1 MTSEV
6 DSESGRR
13 NLPPLSL
20 HIPEPHYRPGDVADF
35 SNIAI
40 PAAGVTPRPDSAAA
54 AATMRDM
61 VYGLVRV
68 LDDDGKAVGPW
79 DPRLTP
85 ERLRAMLRAMA
96 LTRAF
101 DERMFRAQRQG
112 KTSFYMKSTG
122 EEAVAV
128 AATFA
133 LDRED
138 MCFPSYRQQGILI
151 ARDWSLVDMMNQIY
165 SNKADRLKGRQLP
178 IMYSTREGAFFSI
191 SGNLATQ
198 YPQAVGWAM
207 ASAAKGDTKIA
218 ATWCGEGS
226 TAEGDFHSACMFAT
240 VYRAPVILNVV
251 NNQWAISSFA
261 GFAGGDETT
270 FAARAVGY
278 GMAGL
283 RVDGNDPLAVYA
295 ATAWAAERART
306 NHGPTLIEHFTYRA
320 EGHSTSDDPSQ
331 YRSADEGAHW
341 PLGDP
346 IARLKTHL
354 IGLGEW
360 SDDRHATQD
369 LELAELVKASAKE
382 AEKNGILGH
391 GMHQPFETMFEDVF
405 EEMPWHLK
413 EQSAQMAAER
423 TRKWPD
429 KKSGDPV

>member
-1 MTSEV
+1 MSA
-6 DSESGRR
+6 DSSPPASRA
-13 NLPPLSL
+13 NLPRLEL
-20 HIPEPHYRPGDVADF
+20 HVPEPAFRPGDAADF
-35 SNIAI
+35 AAVVI
-40 PAAGVTPRPDSAAA
+40 PAAGETRRPDSAAA
-54 AATMRDM
+54 AGDMRDLA
-61 VYGLVRV
+61 YGLVRV
-68 LDDDGKAVGPW
+68 LGDDGQATGPW
-79 DPRLTP
+79 NPRLAP
-85 ERLRAMLRAMA
+85 DLLRAMLRSMA

-128 AATFA
+128 AATYA
-133 LDRED
+133 LHRDD

-165 SNKADRLKGRQLP
+165 SNRADRLKGRQLP

-207 ASAAKGDTKIA
+207 ASAAKGDTRIA

-240 VYRAPVILNVV
+240 VYRAPVIMNVV
-251 NNQWAISSFA
+251 NNQWAISSFT
-261 GFAGGDETT
+261 GFAGGEATT

-278 GMAGL
+278 GIAGL

-306 NHGPTLIEHFTYRA
+306 NKGPTLIEHFTYRA

-331 YRSADEGAHW
+331 YRSADEASLW

-346 IARLKTHL
+346 IARLKAHL
-354 IGLGEW
+354 SAIGEW
-360 SDDRHATQD
+360 DDDRHAAQD
-369 LELAELVKASAKE
+369 RELAEMVKAAQKE
-382 AEKNGILGH
+382 AEQNGILGH
-391 GMHQPFETMFEDVF
+391 GLHQPFDTMFEDVF
-405 EEMPWHLK
+405 EELPWHLK
-413 EQSAQMAAER
+413 EQREQMRAER
-423 TRKWPD
+423 A
-429 KKSGDPV
+429 SAGI

>member
-1 MTSEV
+1 M
-6 DSESGRR
+6 
-13 NLPPLSL
+13 SL
-20 HIPEPHYRPGDVADF
+20 HIPEPRYRPGDPVDFADVVVP
-35 SNIAI
+35 
-40 PAAGVTPRPDSAAA
+40 PAGETPRPDSAVKAA
-54 AATMRDM
+54 DMREL

-68 LDDDGKAVGPW
+68 LDDEGRAVGPW
-79 DPRLTP
+79 NPRLSPDT
-85 ERLRAMLRAMA
+85 LRAMLRAMA

-112 KTSFYMKSTG
+112 KTSFYMKCTG
-122 EEAVAV
+122 EEAVAI

-133 LDRED
+133 LQRDD

-151 ARDWSLVDMMNQIY
+151 ARDWSIVDMMNQIY
-165 SNKADRLKGRQLP
+165 SNRADRLKGRQLP

-198 YPQAVGWAM
+198 FPQAVGWAM
-207 ASAAKGDTKIA
+207 ASAAKGDTRIA

-240 VYRAPVILNVV
+240 VYRAPCILNVV

-283 RVDGNDPLAVYA
+283 RVDGNDALAVYA

-331 YRSADEGAHW
+331 YRSADESAAW

-360 SDDRHATQD
+360 DDARHAAQD
-369 LELAELVKASAKE
+369 LELANLVKASAKE
-382 AEKNGILGH
+382 AEKNGVLGH
-391 GMHQPFETMFEDVF
+391 GMHQPFDTMFEDVF
-405 EEMPWHLK
+405 EEMPWHLQ
-413 EQSAQMAAER
+413 EQRDQMRAER
-423 TRKWPD
+423 AAA
-429 KKSGDPV
+429 GI

>member
-1 MTSEV
+1 MSA
-6 DSESGRR
+6 DSSPPASRA
-13 NLPPLSL
+13 NLPRLEL
-20 HIPEPHYRPGDVADF
+20 HVPEPAFRPGDAADF
-35 SNIAI
+35 AAVVI
-40 PAAGVTPRPDSAAA
+40 PAAGETRRPDSAAA
-54 AATMRDM
+54 AGDMRDLA
-61 VYGLVRV
+61 YGLVRV
-68 LDDDGKAVGPW
+68 LGDDGQATGPW
-79 DPRLTP
+79 NPRLAP
-85 ERLRAMLRAMA
+85 DLLRAMLRSMA

-128 AATFA
+128 AATYA
-133 LDRED
+133 LHRDD

-165 SNKADRLKGRQLP
+165 SNRADRLKGRQLP

-207 ASAAKGDTKIA
+207 ASAAKGDTRIA

-240 VYRAPVILNVV
+240 VYRAPVIMNVV
-251 NNQWAISSFA
+251 NNQWAISSFT
-261 GFAGGDETT
+261 GFAGGEATT

-278 GMAGL
+278 GIAGL

-306 NHGPTLIEHFTYRA
+306 NKGPTLIEHFTYRA

-331 YRSADEGAHW
+331 YRSADEASLW

-346 IARLKTHL
+346 IARLKAHL
-354 IGLGEW
+354 SAIGEW
-360 SDDRHATQD
+360 DDDRHAAQD
-369 LELAELVKASAKE
+369 RELAEMVKAAQKE

-391 GMHQPFETMFEDVF
+391 GLHQPFDTMFEDVF
-405 EEMPWHLK
+405 EELPWHLK
-413 EQSAQMAAER
+413 EQREQMRAER
-423 TRKWPD
+423 A
-429 KKSGDPV
+429 SAGI

>member
-1 MTSEV
+1 MNIDPARE
-6 DSESGRR
+6 ERRR

-35 SNIAI
+35 SNVVI
-40 PAAGVTPRPDSAAA
+40 PTAGTTPRPDSAAPA
-54 AATMRDM
+54 ASMREM

-68 LDDDGKAVGPW
+68 LDDDGTAVGPW
-79 DPRLTP
+79 DPRLAP
-85 ERLRAMLRAMA
+85 ELLRAMLRAMA

-261 GFAGGDETT
+261 RSDMAWRGCGWTAMILWPFMRRLLGRQS
-270 FAARAVGY
+270 ARA
-278 GMAGL
+278 
-283 RVDGNDPLAVYA
+283 PT
-295 ATAWAAERART
+295 TAQR
-306 NHGPTLIEHFTYRA
+306 
-320 EGHSTSDDPSQ
+320 
-331 YRSADEGAHW
+331 
-341 PLGDP
+341 
-346 IARLKTHL
+346 
-354 IGLGEW
+354 
-360 SDDRHATQD
+360 
-369 LELAELVKASAKE
+369 
-382 AEKNGILGH
+382 
-391 GMHQPFETMFEDVF
+391 
-405 EEMPWHLK
+405 
-413 EQSAQMAAER
+413 
-423 TRKWPD
+423 
-429 KKSGDPV
+429 